1 MRARKASKPAA
12 ADTARELRGNAKLDQ
27 LSARKLPR
35 QKCSLQV
42 AVYDGRLRLG
52 AVRPGKRAVEALDAR
67 RPQPCLLCQHRQ
79 CGKRR
84 VARFRGRGNAM
95 TGRCEPER
103 RVFYLIRL
111 AGRRANTN
119 AHVRVLRAAPKHM
132 WRVHHLRCIE
142 AKQVDGQEER
152 SSC

>member
-35 QKCSLQV
+35 KKCSLQV

-52 AVRPGKRAVEALDAR
+52 AVRPGKRAVEAPEAR
-67 RPQPCLLCQHRQ
+67 GPQPWLLCQHRQ
-79 CGKRR
+79 YRQCR
-84 VARFRGRGNAM
+84 VARYRGRGGAM
-95 TGRCEPER
+95 TGRCEPKR
-103 RVFYLIRL
+103 RVFYLSRL
-111 AGRRANTN
+111 AGRRADAN
-119 AHVRVLRAAPKHM
+119 AHLRVLRAALKHL

-142 AKQVDGQEER
+142 AKEVDGQEEG

>member
-35 QKCSLQV
+35 KKCSLQV
-42 AVYDGRLRLG
+42 AVYDGWLRLG

-67 RPQPCLLCQHRQ
+67 GRSLGFFANIARCRQ
-79 CGKRR
+79 RR
-84 VARFRGRGNAM
+84 VARYRGPGGAM

-103 RVFYLIRL
+103 RVLYLIRL
-111 AGRRANTN
+111 AGRRADAN
-119 AHVRVLRAAPKHM
+119 AHLRVLRAALKHL
-132 WRVHHLRCIE
+132 WRVHHLRCIK
-142 AKQVDGQEER
+142 AKDVDGQEER

>member
-12 ADTARELRGNAKLDQ
+12 ADTARELRGNAELDQ
-27 LSARKLPR
+27 LSARKLR
-35 QKCSLQV
+35 RKKCSLQV

-52 AVRPGKRAVEALDAR
+52 AVRPGKRAVGALDAR
-67 RPQPCLLCQHRQ
+67 GRSLGFFANIARCRQ
-79 CGKRR
+79 RR
-84 VARFRGRGNAM
+84 VARGRGGAM

-103 RVFYLIRL
+103 RVLYLIRL
-111 AGRRANTN
+111 AGRRADAN
-119 AHVRVLRAAPKHM
+119 AYLRVLRAALKHL

-142 AKQVDGQEER
+142 AKEVDGQEER